1 MSERYP
7 RNPDSSISLLP
18 ISERLKGDA
27 GPLAFLCGSSLDGC
41 EPWHPRASHVF
52 VTMKANEFLHCSG
65 GRLIHS
71 GFHSTEGAD
80 SSTQDTGTLVPSAL
94 GPESLSVFHTE
105 SSRPLVDS

>member
-1 MSERYP
+1 M
-7 RNPDSSISLLP
+7 
-18 ISERLKGDA
+18 
-27 GPLAFLCGSSLDGC
+27 
-41 EPWHPRASHVF
+41 F

-94 GPESLSVFHTE
+94 GPESCLFFTLSPAGP
-105 SSRPLVDS
+105 SWIADKYL